1 MTQLEALVDA
11 AVRDAE
17 TGDREMD
24 PSVLLLWAR
33 LYAEREARAALSTA
47 RPAARFWPSYQ
58 VYQTVWMFP
67 EYEQL
72 KYMKILLQMI

>member
-1 MTQLEALVDA
+1 LEALVDA

-17 TGDREMD
+17 TGDREID

-47 RPAARFWPSYQ
+47 RPAARFGIC
-58 VYQTVWMFP
+58 FG
-67 EYEQL
+67 EG
-72 KYMKILLQMI
+72 